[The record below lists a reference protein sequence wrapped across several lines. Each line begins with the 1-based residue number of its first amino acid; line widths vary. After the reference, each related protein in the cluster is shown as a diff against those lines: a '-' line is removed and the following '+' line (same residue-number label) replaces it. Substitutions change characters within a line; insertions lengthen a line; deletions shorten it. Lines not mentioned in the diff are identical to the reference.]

1 MLSRVAESL
10 YWMSRYLERAEHTA
24 RVVDLNLN
32 LMLDQAPD
40 PGDQRWQRL
49 LKGLMVTLDPESR
62 HDAYNVAQTMTFDPS
77 NRVSIVGCMT
87 AARENARQVREQIS
101 SEMWE
106 ELNQLFL
113 QIKRAGVENTW
124 QAQPHHF
131 FRGVKDGAHLFQG
144 ITDSTLSHSEG
155 WHFIQLGRFLER
167 AGATAALLDAYVGEF
182 APPTQL
188 AASGQNRLRQRADP
202 PAYGPPA
209 YAGGPD
215 SSVTSGDGE
224 VTDANH
230 KGDYL
235 EMVGLLKSCTAFE
248 AYCKVYTAD
257 LTPERIAE
265 FLLLNSEFPRSV
277 RFAAEMIQSA
287 LNAIAETSST
297 RKTGRANRLAGR
309 LRASLS
315 FSQIDEIMG
324 SGLHVY
330 LADIQRQCAQIHTA
344 IYQQYVSY
352 PIESALAS

>member
-1 MLSRVAESL
+1 
-10 YWMSRYLERAEHTA
+10 MSRYLERPEHTA
-24 RVVDLNLN
+24 RLVDLNLN
-32 LMLDQAPD
+32 LMLDQAPA
-40 PGDQRWQRL
+40 PGDRRWQRL
-49 LKGLMVTLDPESR
+49 LTCLVVKLPEDAKE
-62 HDAYNVAQTMTFDPS
+62 DAYSIAQMLTFDPA
-77 NRVSIVGCMT
+77 NRASIVACMT

-113 QIKRAGVENTW
+113 QMKRSGVENQW

-131 FRGVKDGAHLFQG
+131 FRGVKEGVHLFQG

-155 WHFIQLGRFLER
+155 WHFIQAGRFLER
-167 AGATAALLDAYVGEF
+167 AGATAALLDAHVSELIER
-182 APPTQL
+182 T
-188 AASGQNRLRQRADP
+188 DP
-202 PAYGPPA
+202 AEK
-209 YAGGPD
+209 
-215 SSVTSGDGE
+215 S
-224 VTDANH
+224 
-230 KGDYL
+230 DYL
-235 EMVGLLKSCTAFE
+235 DMVGLLKSCTAFE

-257 LTPERIAE
+257 LSPERIAE

-287 LNAIAETSST
+287 LNAIAEISST

-324 SGLHVY
+324 SGLRPY

-344 IYQQYVSY
+344 IYQQYVAY

>member
-24 RVVDLNLN
+24 RLLDLNLN

-40 PGDQRWQRL
+40 PDGLRWPRL
-49 LKGLMVTLDPESR
+49 LESLMVVLPESKT
-62 HDAYNVAQTMTFDPS
+62 DAYSIAQVLTFDAK
-77 NRVSIVGCMT
+77 NKASIIGCMNS
-87 AARENARQVREQIS
+87 ARENARQVREQIS

-113 QIKRAGVENTW
+113 QIRRAGMENTW

-131 FRGVKDGAHLFQG
+131 FRSVKDGAHLFQG

-155 WHFIQLGRFLER
+155 WHFIQAGRFLER
-167 AGATAALLDAYVGEF
+167 AGATAALLDAHVSELIYH
-182 APPTQL
+182 PTR
-188 AASGQNRLRQRADP
+188 AARA
-202 PAYGPPA
+202 GTT
-209 YAGGPD
+209 
-215 SSVTSGDGE
+215 VE
-224 VTDANH
+224 RTDVAE

-257 LTPERIAE
+257 LSPERIAE

-287 LNAIAETSST
+287 LNGIAETSAT

-324 SGLHVY
+324 SGLHFY
-330 LADIQRQCAQIHTA
+330 LTDIQRQCAQIHTA
-344 IYQQYVSY
+344 IYQQYVAY
-352 PIESALAS
+352 AIESALAS

>member
-24 RVVDLNLN
+24 RLVDLNLN
-32 LMLDQAPD
+32 LMLDQSPA
-40 PGDQRWQRL
+40 PGDRRWQRL
-49 LKGLMVTLDPESR
+49 LTALMVTQPPDAKE
-62 HDAYNVAQTMTFDPS
+62 DAYNVAQTLTFDLS
-77 NRVSIVGCMT
+77 NRSSIVAYMT

-113 QIKRAGVENTW
+113 QIKRAGIENTW

-155 WHFIQLGRFLER
+155 WHFIQVGRFLER
-167 AGATAALLDAYVGEF
+167 VGATAALLDAHVSELIEDTGV
-182 APPTQL
+182 A
-188 AASGQNRLRQRADP
+188 
-202 PAYGPPA
+202 
-209 YAGGPD
+209 
-215 SSVTSGDGE
+215 V
-224 VTDANH
+224 

-235 EMVGLLKSCTAFE
+235 EMVGLLKSCSAFE

-257 LTPERIAE
+257 LSPERIAE

-287 LNAIAETSST
+287 LNAIAETSAT
-297 RKTGRANRLAGR
+297 RKTCRANRLAGR

-324 SGLHVY
+324 SGLHSY

-344 IYQQYVSY
+344 IYHQYVAY

>member
-24 RVVDLNLN
+24 RLVDLNLN
-32 LMLDQAPD
+32 LMLDQAPA
-40 PGDQRWQRL
+40 PGDRRWQRL
-49 LKGLMVTLDPESR
+49 LSSLLVKLPDEVRS
-62 HDAYNVAQTMTFDPS
+62 DAYSIARNLTFDPAH
-77 NRVSIVGCMT
+77 RGSIVACMT

-113 QIKRAGVENTW
+113 QLKRSGVEDQW

-131 FRGVKDGAHLFQG
+131 FRVVKEGAHLFQG

-155 WHFIQLGRFLER
+155 WYFIQLGRFLER
-167 AGATAALLDAYVGEF
+167 AGATASLLEAHVSE
-182 APPTQL
+182 L
-188 AASGQNRLRQRADP
+188 IE
-202 PAYGPPA
+202 
-209 YAGGPD
+209 
-215 SSVTSGDGE
+215 SGDPAE
-224 VTDANH
+224 KT
-230 KGDYL
+230 DYL
-235 EMVGLLKSCTAFE
+235 ELVGLLKSCTAFE

-257 LTPERIAE
+257 LSADRISG

-277 RFAAEMIQSA
+277 RFAAEMVQTA
-287 LNAIAETSST
+287 LNAIAEMSGG

-315 FSQIDEIMG
+315 FSQIDEIIG
-324 SGLHVY
+324 SGLHPY

-344 IYQQYVSY
+344 IVQQYVTY